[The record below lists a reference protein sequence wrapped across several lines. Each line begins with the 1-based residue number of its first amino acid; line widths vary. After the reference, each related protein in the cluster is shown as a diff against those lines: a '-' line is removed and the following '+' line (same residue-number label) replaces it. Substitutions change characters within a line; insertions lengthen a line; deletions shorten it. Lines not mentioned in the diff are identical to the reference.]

1 MRIDPYKIIAKFL
14 HVHDKQEIQNA
25 YLRNETYPRRQT
37 MRKKSTWFGITGILV
52 FAVLLGAFSQS
63 GEDLFQKALRLERN
77 EGKLLEAI
85 ELYNKV
91 VVEGGNEALAA
102 QAQLRIGLCFEKM
115 GQKSVKQAQEAFQK
129 VLDNFPGQME
139 VVKVAKEKLSIIRSA
154 GKPAEKVEEGFQIRL
169 VEQGLDSS
177 GEISPDNKYLCC
189 VDWETSNLAVID
201 MASLEMLR
209 LTSHKHSESE
219 SPDAYEAPGGSV
231 WAPDQKRIAYT
242 WYGIHPETC
251 DLRMIGIDDKK
262 PRILYRGDY
271 YKDWVMPHDWSP
283 DGKHILTGFLSE
295 EGWKLGL
302 LSVEDSSIRHLK
314 TIPLV
319 ESRARYAQFLPDG
332 RYVVYNHPQEIDS
345 GKSDISLLSMEDKQ
359 EIPLVQHPADDRL
372 MGCSSDG
379 NWVLFSS
386 NRTGTWDAWI
396 IPVSNGKPQEEPQ
409 LIRREIGLIKP
420 MGISQKG
427 SFYYSTPGFRT
438 DIFYASI
445 DPISGA
451 VIEPA
456 KKYPLSY
463 EGYNHRPDLSPDG
476 KNLVYVSDR
485 SQRAL
490 CIYSLE
496 SGDEREI
503 SLKGRFRGFGRSRWT
518 PDGRSILISGD
529 EKERG
534 RGWYKVDLQTG
545 NTTLIVP
552 HGSWSLAAAPDGKT
566 VYYDKLTSKEFF
578 QIMKRDIETGEEQ
591 ELYRIPPYDNNTL
604 ALSPDGRRLALMM
617 RENET
622 TRGLKVL
629 PAAGGE
635 PTALHSF
642 EKDRQVKYIG
652 ITWSPDGRYIYFSKQ
667 KPDSGGIWELWR
679 IPSEGGEAQNLGL
692 AMHSIMQP
700 NIHPDGRRI
709 TFASRTMH
717 EKVGAVWVMEN
728 FLPKK

>member
-1 MRIDPYKIIAKFL
+1 MK
-14 HVHDKQEIQNA
+14 
-25 YLRNETYPRRQT
+25 T
-37 MRKKSTWFGITGILV
+37 KSAWFGAIGLFVTV
-52 FAVLLGAFSQS
+52 VLLGAFSQS

-77 EGKLLEAI
+77 EGKLMEAI
-85 ELYNKV
+85 ELYNRV
-91 VVEGGNEALAA
+91 VAEEGNETLAA
-102 QAQLRIGLCFEKM
+102 QAQLRIGLCYEKL
-115 GQKSVKQAQEAFQK
+115 GQKTMKQAQDAFQK
-129 VLDNFPGQME
+129 VLDNFPGQMD
-139 VVKVAKEKLSIIRSA
+139 VVKVAKEKLSIILSA

-189 VDWETSNLAVID
+189 VDWETSNLAVRD
-201 MASLEMLR
+201 MASEELLR
-209 LTSHKHSESE
+209 LTSHKRSESD
-219 SPDAYEAPGGSV
+219 SPDAYEAPGNSV

-242 WYGIHPETC
+242 WYGFKPLICE
-251 DLRMIGIDDKK
+251 LRLIEIDDKK
-262 PRILYRGDY
+262 PRTLYHGNY
-271 YKDWVMPHDWSP
+271 ENDWVMPHDWSP
-283 DGKHILTGFLSE
+283 DGKHILTGFLGE
-295 EGWKLGL
+295 ERWKLGL

-319 ESRARYAQFLPDG
+319 ESHSRYAQFSPDG
-332 RYVVYNHPQEIDS
+332 QSVVYNHPQEKNS
-345 GKSDISLLSMEDKQ
+345 GKSDISLLSIENKQ

-372 MGCSSDG
+372 MGCSPDG
-379 NWVLFSS
+379 NWILFSS
-386 NRTGTWDAWI
+386 DRTGTWDAWI
-396 IPVSNGKPQEEPQ
+396 LTVLNGKPRGNPQ
-409 LIRREIGLIKP
+409 LIRREIGLIDP
-420 MGISQKG
+420 MGISRKG

-463 EGYNHRPDLSPDG
+463 EGHNHRPDLSPDG

-485 SQRAL
+485 GQRAL

-566 VYYDKLTSKEFF
+566 VYYDKQTSKEFF
-578 QIMKRDIETGEEQ
+578 QIMKRDIETEEEQ
-591 ELYRIPPYDNNTL
+591 ELCRIPPYDNSTL

-629 PAAGGE
+629 HVAGGE

-642 EKDRQVKYIG
+642 EKDRQVIYID

-667 KPDSGGIWELWR
+667 KPKGGGWELWR
-679 IPSEGGEAQNLGL
+679 IPSEGGEAQNLKL
-692 AMHSIMQP
+692 AMHRFMQP
-700 NIHPDGRRI
+700 NIHPDGSRI
-709 TFASRTMH
+709 TFASWTMH

>member
-1 MRIDPYKIIAKFL
+1 MRQQKIYFL
-14 HVHDKQEIQNA
+14 ASAVFLTAMVLVSFQHAFTQESA
-25 YLRNETYPRRQT
+25 
-37 MRKKSTWFGITGILV
+37 
-52 FAVLLGAFSQS
+52 
-63 GEDLFQKALRLERN
+63 EDLYQAALFKKNADGDLK
-77 EGKLLEAI
+77 GAI
-85 ELYNKV
+85 ALFNKILK
-91 VVEGGNEALAA
+91 EFPDDRKICA
-102 QAQLRIGLCFEKM
+102 QAHLQLGMCYEKLGM
-115 GQKSVKQAQEAFQK
+115 EQAQRSYKQVIEGYPEQTDA
-129 VLDNFPGQME
+129 VR
-139 VVKVAKEKLSIIRSA
+139 AAREKLSTLLSA
-154 GKPAEKVEEGFQIRL
+154 KKAAEKVEEGFQIRL

-177 GEISPDNKYLCC
+177 GEISPDDKYLCC
-189 VDWETSNLAVID
+189 VDWETSNLAVRD
-201 MASLEMLR
+201 MASGELLR
-209 LTSHKHSESE
+209 LTSHKRSASD
-219 SPDAYEAPGGSV
+219 SPDFYEAPFGCV

-242 WYGIHPETC
+242 WYGLKPLICE
-251 DLRMIGIDDKK
+251 LRIIGIDDKK
-262 PRILYRGDY
+262 PRILYHGNY
-271 YKDWVMPHDWSP
+271 YNDWVMPHDWSP
-283 DGKHILTGFLSE
+283 DGKHILTGFLGE
-295 EGWKLGL
+295 KGWKLGL

-319 ESRARYAQFLPDG
+319 ESHARYAQFSPDG

-345 GKSDISLLSMEDKQ
+345 GKSDISLLSIEDKQ

-372 MGCSSDG
+372 MGCSPDG
-379 NWVLFSS
+379 NGVLFLSD
-386 NRTGTWDAWI
+386 RTGTWDAWI
-396 IPVSNGKPQEEPQ
+396 MPVSKGKPQGDPQ
-409 LIRREIGLIKP
+409 LIRREIGLIHP
-420 MGISQKG
+420 MGISRTG

-463 EGYNHRPDLSPDG
+463 EGHNHRPDLSPDG

-485 SQRAL
+485 GQRAL

-496 SGDEREI
+496 TGEERKI
-503 SLKGRFRGFGRSRWT
+503 SLKGKFSGFGRSRWA
-518 PDGRSILISGD
+518 PDGRSILIEGN

-545 NTTLIVP
+545 DTTLIIP

-566 VYYDKLTSKEFF
+566 VYYDKLTSKKFS

-591 ELYRIPPYDNNTL
+591 ELYRIPPYDNTTL
-604 ALSPDGRRLALMM
+604 ALSPDGKRLALMM

-667 KPDSGGIWELWR
+667 KPNSGGIWELWR
-679 IPSEGGEAQNLGL
+679 IPSEGGEAKNLGL

-700 NIHPDGRRI
+700 NIHPDGSRI
-709 TFASRTMH
+709 TFASLTMH

-728 FLPKK
+728 FLQKKK

>member
-1 MRIDPYKIIAKFL
+1 MDPYKIITKFL
-14 HVHDKQEIQNA
+14 QTHDKPEIQKA
-25 YLRNETYPRRQT
+25 YLRNENNPRRQT
-37 MRKKSTWFGITGILV
+37 MRKKSAWFGVTGLLV
-52 FAVLLGAFSQS
+52 TAVLWSAFFQS

-77 EGKLLEAI
+77 EGKLMEAI
-85 ELYNKV
+85 ELYNRV
-91 VVEGGNEALAA
+91 VAEGKKETIAA

-115 GQKSVKQAQEAFQK
+115 GQKSIQQAQEAFQK
-129 VLDNFPGQME
+129 VLDNFPGHSE
-139 VVKVAKEKLSIIRSA
+139 TVRVAREKLSSLLT
-154 GKPAEKVEEGFQIRL
+154 AEKAAEKDDKEFQIRL
-169 VEQGLDSS
+169 VEQGLDNS

-189 VDWETSNLAVID
+189 VDWETSNLAVRD
-201 MASLEMLR
+201 MASGELLR
-209 LTSHKHSESE
+209 LTSHERSASE
-219 SPDAYEAPGGSV
+219 SPDVYEAPGGSV

-242 WYGIHPETC
+242 WYGTKPLTC
-251 DLRMIGIDDKK
+251 DLRIIGIDDKK
-262 PRILYRGDY
+262 PRILYHGNY
-271 YKDWVMPHDWSP
+271 YNDWVMPHDWSP
-283 DGKHILTGFLSE
+283 DGRTILTGFLGE
-295 EGWKLGL
+295 KGWKLGL

-319 ESRARYAQFLPDG
+319 ESHARYTQFSPDG
-332 RYVVYNHPQEIDS
+332 QYIVYNHPQEKDS
-345 GKSDISLLSMEDKQ
+345 DKSDISLLSIEDKQ

-372 MGCSSDG
+372 MGCSPDG
-379 NWVLFSS
+379 NWILFSS
-386 NRTGTWDAWI
+386 DRTGTWDAWLL
-396 IPVSNGKPQEEPQ
+396 PVSKGEPQGDPQ
-409 LIRREIGLIKP
+409 LIRREIGLIGP
-420 MGISQKG
+420 MGISRKG
-427 SFYYSTPGFRT
+427 SFYYSTPGFTT

-445 DPISGA
+445 DPITGE
-451 VIEPA
+451 VKEPA

-463 EGYNHRPDLSPDG
+463 EGHNHRPGLSPDG

-485 SQRAL
+485 AQRAL

-622 TRGLKVL
+622 TRGLQVL
-629 PAAGGE
+629 PVAGGE
-635 PTALHSF
+635 PVTLCSF
-642 EKDRQVKYIG
+642 EKDRQVKYIH

-667 KPDSGGIWELWR
+667 KPNGDGIWELWR
-679 IPSEGGEAQNLGL
+679 IPSEGGGAQNLKL
-692 AMHSIMQP
+692 AMHRFMDL
-700 NIHPDGRRI
+700 NIHPDGSRI
-709 TFASRTMH
+709 TFASSTMH